1 MWRVSS
7 RSRSGVATLRTAIHL
22 LLTYLLTYVAGPL
35 FKSRLR
41 PRNTHTHRQTDT
53 LITILRFAIW
63 GEVNNPL
70 LYCCRSPAAERHA
83 NIQLHF
89 EHKLMSY
96 DMDKRQLVFERS
108 ASECSRSLAVTSAR
122 FAVFMFTARC
132 YASAVLAM
140 ALCPSLR
147 LSVTSRSTTKT
158 AERIELMFGL

>member
-1 MWRVSS
+1 MWQLCELLY
-7 RSRSGVATLRTAIHL
+7 TCY

-41 PRNTHTHRQTDT
+41 PRNTHTHTHTHTHRH

-89 EHKLMSY
+89 EHKLTSY

-122 FAVFMFTARC
+122 FAVFVFTARC

-140 ALCPSLR
+140 ALCPSVR
-147 LSVTSRSTTKT
+147 LSVTSRSSTKT